1 MEDTQSASSSTDHV
15 SVALL
20 LRKLK
25 ESVDKTRHVMVEGA
39 DIPKELTLTS
49 RPSSISEEPAHRPLV
64 QPSSLSCESRCQG
77 R

>member
-1 MEDTQSASSSTDHV
+1 MEKNQSANSSTDHV

-25 ESVDKTRHVMVEGA
+25 ESVDKTRHIMVEG
-39 DIPKELTLTS
+39 DEKPDELTFVARANLG
-49 RPSSISEEPAHRPLV
+49 SEEPAHMPPA
-64 QPSSLSCESRCQG
+64 QPSSLSCESHCRG